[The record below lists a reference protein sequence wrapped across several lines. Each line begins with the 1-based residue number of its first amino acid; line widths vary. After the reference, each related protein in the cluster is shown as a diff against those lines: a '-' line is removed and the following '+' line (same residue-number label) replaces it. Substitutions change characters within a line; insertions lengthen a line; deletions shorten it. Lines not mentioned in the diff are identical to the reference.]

1 MTIHQTLALC
11 LALFCGGAIRLIQVP
26 RADRKSLVPSI
37 RFENTAAAAGLDFVL
52 RNDAAGRKYQVE
64 TMLGGVAVIDFD
76 ADGWPDIYAV
86 NGATLPSL
94 QKSVSR
100 FHNRLYRNN
109 RNGSF
114 SDVTEQAGVSGKG
127 YSMGAAVGDFDNDN
141 WEDLYVA
148 GVNENIL
155 YRNNGNGTFTD
166 ITQSSGV
173 DGRDRSKR
181 KLWSVAAAWLDYD
194 NDGDLDLWVSN
205 YCEWSPGDDPVC
217 GGLASSARTYCS
229 PDSYRGQPNLLYRN
243 EGNHTFKE
251 VSLEAGAGN
260 QLGKGMGLAI
270 SDFND
275 DGYPDVFVAHDNARN
290 QLFRNTKNG
299 RFEEVG
305 ISLGVAFNDD
315 GRPISGMGTDFRDY
329 DGDGRPDIVM
339 TGLRRE
345 TFELFRNMDGKEFAD
360 ASAESGLLR
369 LSQPWS
375 GWSCGFVD
383 FDNDGRRD
391 LFIANGDLDVNGSQ
405 PNRVF
410 RNDGQGRFLDAS
422 PGAGPDLQL
431 ARLHRGAAFADFD
444 NDGRVDVVVSSL
456 NQPIELLMNRSPR
469 KQWLQL
475 KLRGSHCNRSGL
487 GAQVLCRT
495 NSGRQAAWVANSV
508 GYASAS
514 DLRLHF
520 GLGDAALEAGIAIRW
535 PCGRTQKVE
544 NVAGGQFLELFE
556 PATKNE
562 GPKTD

>member
-1 MTIHQTLALC
+1 MTPRQMLVLC
-11 LALFCGGAIRLIQVP
+11 RALFCGSVAALTLVP
-26 RADRKSLVPSI
+26 QADRKGLVPSI

-86 NGATLPSL
+86 NGAALPSL
-94 QKSVSR
+94 QKSAPR

-109 RNGSF
+109 RDGTF
-114 SDVTEQAGVSGKG
+114 SDVTEKAGVSGKG

-155 YRNNGNGTFTD
+155 YRNNGDGTFTD
-166 ITQSSGV
+166 ITQTSGV

-205 YCEWSPGDDPVC
+205 YCEWSPGSDPVC
-217 GGLASSARTYCS
+217 GGLSARTYCS

-243 EGNHTFKE
+243 EGNRTFKDA
-251 VSLEAGAGN
+251 SLETGAGN
-260 QLGKGMGLAI
+260 QLGKGMGLVV

-290 QLFRNTKNG
+290 QLFRNSTNG

-305 ISLGVAFNDD
+305 ITMGVAFNGD
-315 GRPISGMGTDFRDY
+315 GRHISGMGADFRDY
-329 DGDGRPDIVM
+329 NGDGRPDIVM

-345 TFELFRNMDGKEFAD
+345 TFELFRNMDGKEFTD
-360 ASAESGLLR
+360 SSAESGLLR

-391 LFIANGDLDVNGSQ
+391 LFVANGDLDVNGPQ
-405 PNRVF
+405 PNRLF
-410 RNDGQGRFLDAS
+410 RNDGLGRFVDAS

-444 NDGRVDVVVSSL
+444 NDGRVDVVVTSL
-456 NQPIELLMNRSPR
+456 NEPIELLMNRSPR
-469 KQWLQL
+469 RRWLQL
-475 KLRGSHCNRSGL
+475 RLRGTVSNRSAL
-487 GAQVLCRT
+487 GARVSCKTESSRQVAC
-495 NSGRQAAWVANSV
+495 VANSV
-508 GYASAS
+508 GYASTS

-520 GLGDAALEAGIAIRW
+520 GLGEDAVATEIEVRW
-535 PCGRTQKVE
+535 PGGRVQKLE
-544 NVAGGQFLELFE
+544 NVAADRIVELVE
-556 PATKNE
+556 PTSY
-562 GPKTD
+562 